1 MMQKLR
7 IWSMA
12 AKISRKKR
20 IAETENVI
28 LCLPNKIMPL
38 QLVIFGRCS
47 ILEMRQDDYLLT
59 SIINL

>member
-1 MMQKLR
+1 
-7 IWSMA
+7 MA

>member
-38 QLVIFGRCS
+38 QLVIFLGVVQFWRCGKM
-47 ILEMRQDDYLLT
+47 ITR
-59 SIINL
+59 

>member
-1 MMQKLR
+1 
-7 IWSMA
+7 MA

-38 QLVIFGRCS
+38 QLVIFLGVVQFWRCGKM
-47 ILEMRQDDYLLT
+47 ITR
-59 SIINL
+59 